1 MNKVP
6 NGHEEGQPGSGC
18 EGSGRADMRRL
29 LKDVLAELLSPTRC
43 ASCERPG
50 ALLCSECKSAMVH
63 IDPLQ
68 ACTRCGAP
76 YGRMLCT
83 ECAGED
89 TREGA
94 SGYAG
99 EDASEGAG
107 KNANEDARENTNIPF
122 DRCLAAAV
130 FDGPPAR
137 IIRAYKDGGE
147 RRLADIIAGLM
158 YESALTAERTAPDR
172 YGDILS
178 QADAL
183 TFVPVTA
190 AAYRRRGFDH
200 MELVARALSK
210 QAGIP
215 YCDVL
220 AKRGRADQRDL
231 ARDQRFAQ
239 SHGVYTVVAPEQVTG
254 ARLLLIDD
262 VITTGATMKAAASAL
277 VKAGAAHVDALALAR
292 VWGA

>member
-1 MNKVP
+1 MNKVL
-6 NGHEEGQPGSGC
+6 NGCEERKPGGGC
-18 EGSGRADMRRL
+18 EGSVHTGMKHL
-29 LKDVLAELLSPTRC
+29 LKDALAELLSPTRC

-50 ALLCSECKSAMVH
+50 SLLCGECKSAMVH

-83 ECAGED
+83 ECAGES
-89 TREGA
+89 TCE
-94 SGYAG
+94 
-99 EDASEGAG
+99 
-107 KNANEDARENTNIPF
+107 NAQGVENRPF

-137 IIRAYKDGGE
+137 MIRAYKDGGE
-147 RRLADIIAGLM
+147 RRLASVIADLM
-158 YESALTAERTAPDR
+158 YEAALTAEREAPDR
-172 YGDILS
+172 YEGILS
-178 QADAL
+178 RADAF

-200 MELVARALSK
+200 MELVAQALAERA
-210 QAGIP
+210 AIP
-215 YCDVL
+215 CCDVL
-220 AKRGRADQRDL
+220 TKRGRADQRDL
-231 ARDQRFAQ
+231 ARDQRLAQ
-239 SHGVYTVVAPEQVTG
+239 SHGVYTVIAPEQVSG

-277 VKAGAAHVDALALAR
+277 VKAGAAHVDVLALAR